1 MLVIGCIVGVGIFR
15 TASSIAA
22 HLNSPLLIL
31 ALWVF
36 GGLLSLC
43 GALCYAELASMFP
56 ASGGDYVYISEIY
69 GRFWGFLLGW
79 ANSFTDATAPTP
91 TLGVVFAHYSTP
103 V

>member
-1 MLVIGCIVGVGIFR
+1 MKGPSLVRSLGLGDATMLVIGCIVGVGIFR

-31 ALWVF
+31 VLWGF

-56 ASGGDYVYISEIY
+56 ASGGEFVYITEIY
-69 GRFWGFLLGW
+69 GRFWGFLFGW
-79 ANSFTDATAPTP
+79 
-91 TLGVVFAHYSTP
+91 
-103 V
+103 